1 MLKFGKHNNLW
12 KDLNTSIYTGER
24 LKDNLK
30 GITAVSILSMLLGVV
45 MLFINISQH
54 RSIPIVCSSVLFI
67 VAGTVSAIAS
77 YFYKAR
83 NISEFCAIFTC
94 IVTFTFYAISGSM
107 NGFSVIWA
115 LVMPIGVSYFLSV
128 RAGIFTS
135 LYYELLCIVLF
146 YTPLRSQMSKYYTDI
161 VMTRYPIVFL
171 TVASVTIVAMIN
183 YHRMALREMAYTD
196 SLNAEVQRQAAIAIE
211 RADKLE
217 LMNEEVVNM
226 LAMAI
231 DAKDRYTNGHSLRVA
246 SYSEALAK
254 QIGMPE
260 DEIRILRR
268 EAMVHDI
275 GKIGIPDA
283 VLNNPGELTDEE
295 FKILQSHTT
304 IGARILEKTSGMEGA
319 RDVAEFHHERYD
331 GKGYPKG
338 LKGLEIPFHAR
349 IVSIADAYDAMNS
362 DRIYRKSLKPSAI
375 RSELA
380 KGRGTQFDP
389 ELLNAFLKLFNKG
402 ILDDMQTISYHMLF
416 DTTE

>member
-1 MLKFGKHNNLW
+1 MSKKHENLW
-12 KDLNTSIYTGER
+12 KELGRPIYVGDR
-24 LKDNLK
+24 LQANLT
-30 GITAVSILSMLLGVV
+30 GITAVSILSMMLGIV
-45 MLFINISQH
+45 MLAINISQH
-54 RSIPIVCSSVLFI
+54 RSPLIIASSTLFI
-67 VAGTVSAIAS
+67 VAGTTSAIAS
-77 YFYKAR
+77 FFYRAR
-83 NISEFCAIFTC
+83 RVSEFCAIFTC
-94 IVTFTFYAISGSM
+94 IVTFTFYAVSGSM
-107 NGFSVIWA
+107 NGFSVVWA

-135 LYYELLCIVLF
+135 LYYEILCIVLF
-146 YTPLRSQMSKYYTDI
+146 YTPIRDKMSAYYSDI

-183 YHRMALREMAYTD
+183 YHRMALREIELTD
-196 SLNAEVQRQAAIAIE
+196 HLNAEVQRQAAIAIE

-231 DAKDRYTNGHSLRVA
+231 DAKDRYTNGHSIRVA
-246 SYSEALAK
+246 TYSEALAR

-260 DEIRILRR
+260 DEIKILRR
-268 EAMVHDI
+268 EAMLHDI

-283 VLNNPGELTDEE
+283 VLNNPNDLSEEE
-295 FKILQSHTT
+295 FKILESHTT
-304 IGARILEKTSGMEGA
+304 IGARILEKASGMEGA

-338 LKGLEIPFHAR
+338 LKGNEIPFHAR

-362 DRIYRKSLKPSAI
+362 DRIYRKSLKPEAI

-389 ELLNAFLKLFNKG
+389 ELLNAFLKLFNRG
-402 ILDDMQTISYHMLF
+402 ILDDMQTIGYHMLF
-416 DTTE
+416 NQE

>member
-1 MLKFGKHNNLW
+1 MAGKFRKLL
-12 KDLNTSIYTGER
+12 KDLNKPIYTGER
-24 LKDNLK
+24 LEDNLK
-30 GITAVSILSMLLGVV
+30 GITAVSILSMVLGIV
-45 MLFINISQH
+45 MLILNISQH
-54 RSIPIVCSSVLFI
+54 RSIPIICSSVLFI
-67 VAGTVSAIAS
+67 VAGTVSGIAS

-94 IVTFTFYAISGSM
+94 LVTFTFYAVSGSM

-128 RAGIFTS
+128 KAGIFTS

-146 YTPLRSQMSKYYTDI
+146 YTPLRNHMAKYYSEI
-161 VMTRYPIVFL
+161 VMTRYPVVFL

-183 YHRMALREMAYTD
+183 YHRMALREMAYTE

-217 LMNEEVVNM
+217 VMNEEVVNM

-231 DAKDRYTNGHSLRVA
+231 DAKDRYTNGHSIRVA

-254 QIGMPE
+254 QIGIPE
-260 DEIRILRR
+260 DEIKVLRR

-275 GKIGIPDA
+275 GKIGIPDV
-283 VLNNPGELTDEE
+283 VLNKSGELTDEE
-295 FKILQSHTT
+295 FKILESHTT
-304 IGARILEKTSGMEGA
+304 IGARILEKASGMEGA
-319 RDVAEFHHERYD
+319 REVAEFHHERYD
-331 GKGYPKG
+331 GTGYPKG
-338 LKGLEIPFHAR
+338 LKGTEIPLHAR

-389 ELLNAFLKLFNKG
+389 DLLNAFLKLFNKG

-416 DTTE
+416 NTEK